1 MNKKM
6 RGMVEKGI
14 DEWYVR
20 EKEEM
25 MNVRRINLP
34 LLYYLPLQNL
44 IRRNYYPLLTIFL
57 KTEGMKERVKNE
69 YDITYLYKM
78 KEW

>member
-25 MNVRRINLP
+25 MNVQRINLP

-44 IRRNYYPLLTIFL
+44 IRRNYYPWLTIF
-57 KTEGMKERVKNE
+57 
-69 YDITYLYKM
+69 
-78 KEW
+78 